1 MRVDVPISMESATIE
16 PSSYRQ
22 SNLVGKVI
30 NERERLRS
38 SPFNE
43 ALRRIAML
51 AVYGPIDVNLSPML
65 SVPKSN
71 SEPVQQR
78 VSVRNVAISS

>member
-1 MRVDVPISMESATIE
+1 
-16 PSSYRQ
+16 
-22 SNLVGKVI
+22 
-30 NERERLRS
+30 
-38 SPFNE
+38 
-43 ALRRIAML
+43 ML